1 MLRVL
6 TSSRRWLAHLMVCGV
21 VACGSASPIDVGL
34 DYVQPPPVEVQ
45 PSPVE
50 PTPEPPPEDQPGQMD
65 PIAAFDAFIDRSY
78 ERGTVSPYCHSSF
91 EACGGLLDGAWV
103 VEDNCNPAISSR
115 DVLVNW
121 GTAQM
126 SLDETACWNAVKRL
140 SWSWR
145 GELKFENGEV
155 IDNRERAQ
163 RVDMEL
169 TSRCLSATYGTDET
183 GSVSP
188 QVCDALADDFTT
200 CALAGG
206 VCMCSH
212 RTTST
217 GTVSGPYGVVGTG
230 DVAIAAKPT
239 TTRFAYCVDGDRLLW
254 PGTDGDQH
262 QVVLRRTTGVRP
274 GAKDPTEIP
283 R

>member
-1 MLRVL
+1 MLRELNV
-6 TSSRRWLAHLMVCGV
+6 SRRALAHLLVCGV
-21 VACGSASPIDVGL
+21 VACGSASPIDVGV
-34 DYVQPPPVEVQ
+34 DYVQPPVEVQ
-45 PSPVE
+45 PSPIE
-50 PTPEPPPEDQPGQMD
+50 PTPEPPVPEDQPGQMD
-65 PIAAFDAFIDRSY
+65 PIAEFDAFIDRGF
-78 ERGTVSPYCHSSF
+78 ERGEVSTYCHSSF
-91 EACGGLLDGAWV
+91 EACGGLLDGTWE

-121 GTAQM
+121 GTVQM

-145 GELKFENGEV
+145 GELKFEGGKV

-163 RVDMEL
+163 RVDLEL

-188 QVCDALADDFTT
+188 EVCEALADEFTT

-206 VCMCSH
+206 VCNCSN

-217 GTVSGPYGVVGTG
+217 GTISGLYGVVGTG
-230 DVAIAAKPT
+230 DVAVAAST
-239 TTRFAYCVDGDRLLW
+239 TTRYSYCVDGDRLLW
-254 PGTDGDQH
+254 PGNDGPQH
-262 QVVLRRTTGVRP
+262 QVVLRRTTSVRP
-274 GAKDPTEIP
+274 GATDPMEIP